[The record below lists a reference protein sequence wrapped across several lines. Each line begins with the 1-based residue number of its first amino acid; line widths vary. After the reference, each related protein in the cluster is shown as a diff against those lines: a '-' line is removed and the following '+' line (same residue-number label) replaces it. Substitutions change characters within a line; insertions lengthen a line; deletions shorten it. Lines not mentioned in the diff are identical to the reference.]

1 MEENAHA
8 VFREECPNC
17 SGDLLDTRLFLGLP
31 CDLCLPEEALDT
43 VPRGEDPESFYRLVT
58 YVYNELRKSG
68 RLKKYGELYRLERRL
83 REFEDFFE
91 RLLGNKPW
99 SAQRAWAKRVLLG
112 ESFTILAPTGV
123 GKTVFGIIM
132 SLFLARRGKKTYFI
146 LPTTVLVRQVY
157 EKTLAMAER
166 ANVDQSSVIAYFSR
180 MGKKRKQ
187 ELFER
192 LGSGDFRIFIT
203 TSQFLTKNFDKVSG
217 IKFDLVYVDDVDSI
231 MKSSKHI
238 DKVLMLLGFEQEDIQ
253 IAYEIIYTR
262 LKLYS
267 ALRRNDEEAEEL
279 RKKLNKLEKTLE
291 QRKRHV
297 KPGVLVISTATGRP
311 RGLRIR
317 LFRELLG
324 FEIGSRAELL
334 RNVVDTYTLLSED
347 EDIVERIAELVA
359 RLGKG
364 GLVFV
369 PMGYGEDFLGKIRD
383 SITERGLRAEYVYG
397 KEKGA
402 VERFARGEVDVL
414 VGVATYYGILVRGL
428 DLPHIIRYAVFAG
441 VPHFKFSGEVEDI
454 SPARLLQI
462 ASTVREIA
470 EKRDQSE
477 IDRLVASI
485 RRWLQSMDM
494 GTYQAFIEAYKSG
507 EVKGK
512 FVTLARRI
520 ERLKSIVR
528 KYLSSPKY
536 LDLIEEK
543 TNLVIHRENGQLFF
557 LLPDVMTYLQA
568 SGRVSRMYARGVS
581 KGLSVVVVDNR
592 KLFESLKRMSRW
604 YSDEIEWVPL
614 EEIDLEELMREID
627 EEREFIRKLIEGKL
641 QVDEIKDL
649 VKTALVIVESPTKAR
664 TIAAFFGKPSKRL
677 VQGMLAYE
685 TSTGDFILQIIASKG
700 HVFDLTT
707 TEYTYRGLRDFYGVL
722 VDPGRRL
729 FLPVYTTLKRCRD
742 CGEQFTDY
750 PIEIVDGKIR
760 IKRVCP
766 RCGSGNIVDQADTVE
781 TLRKLAREVDEVLL
795 ATDPD
800 TEGEKIAWDIAAV
813 LKPYVPLIK
822 RIEFH
827 EVTRRAFE
835 EALENMRTLNT
846 RLVEAQ
852 IVRRVEDRWIGFSL
866 SKKLW
871 QLFGMK
877 WLSAGRVQTPVL
889 GWVIERYKESKE
901 SIRPVFRI
909 VLENDYY
916 IIADNVQLDSLKP
929 KEVAEK
935 IAESGVTVEIVGE
948 EERVI
953 NPPPPYTTDTLLR
966 DGSQRLRIG
975 VDRVMRLAQNLF
987 EMGLITYHRT
997 DSTRVSDAGLRI
1009 AKEYIT
1015 EKIGADMFTPRR
1027 WGEGGAHECIRP
1039 TRPLD
1044 TETLINLVRQGVLQ
1058 LPAQLTRLHYRL
1070 YDMIFR
1076 RFIASQMPPA
1086 KVKEVK
1092 VVFRG
1097 FNFEKEQSYIG
1108 EIIEKGFTL
1117 ILPLDTRPLIE
1128 PGSYAVKSVTYRRV
1142 PLIPLYSQADLI
1154 RLMRERGIGRPST
1167 YAKIVRTLLDRHY
1180 VIEVKNGKLVPTK
1193 LGIKVY
1199 EFLVGKYPDLVSEK
1213 RTVEVQR
1220 YMDMIEEGKRD
1231 YRDVLNEFYL
1241 EIITKVEKEA

>member
-1 MEENAHA
+1 MENAHA

-31 CDLCLPEEALDT
+31 CDSCLPDAALADIQ
-43 VPRGEDPESFYRLVT
+43 VDSDPEAFYRLVE
-58 YVYNELRKSG
+58 YVYRELRKNK
-68 RLKKYGELYRLERRL
+68 RLKKYNELYRLENRS
-83 REFEDFFE
+83 REFESFFE
-91 RLLGNKPW
+91 KLLGNKPW

-132 SLFLARRGKKTYFI
+132 SLFLARQGKKTYFI

-157 EKTLAMAER
+157 EKTVLMAKNAGIEEER
-166 ANVDQSSVIAYFSR
+166 ILAYFSR
-180 MGKKRKQ
+180 MGKRQKQ
-187 ELFER
+187 ELFEQ
-192 LGSGDFRIFIT
+192 LKNGDFRVFIS
-203 TSQFLTKNFDKVSG
+203 TSQFLTKNFDKING
-217 IKFDLVYVDDVDSI
+217 IKFNLVYVDDVDSI

-238 DKVLMLLGFEQEDIQ
+238 DKVLMLLGFEQDDIQ
-253 IAYEIIYTR
+253 TAYEIIYTR

-279 RKKLNKLEKTLE
+279 RKKLNKLERNLE
-291 QRKRHV
+291 QKKKHV

-334 RNVVDTYTLLSED
+334 RNVVDSYTLLSE
-347 EDIVERIAELVA
+347 EDLVEKIAELVA
-359 RLGKG
+359 RLGRG

-369 PMGYGEDFLGKIRD
+369 PMGYGEDFLKKIRD
-383 SITERGLRAEYVYG
+383 KITEKGIRAEYVYG

-402 VERFARGEVDVL
+402 VERFANEEVDVL
-414 VGVATYYGILVRGL
+414 IGVATYYGILVRGL

-441 VPHFKFSGEVEDI
+441 VPHFKFSGEVEEI

-470 EKRDQSE
+470 EKKDQGE
-477 IDRLVASI
+477 IDRLIASI

-494 GTYQAFIEAYKSG
+494 GTYQAFIEAYKKG

-512 FVTLARRI
+512 FITLARRI
-520 ERLKSIVR
+520 ERLKNIIR

-536 LDLIEEK
+536 LDLIEER
-543 TNLVIHRENGQLFF
+543 TNLVIHREGNQLFF

-568 SGRVSRMYARGVS
+568 SGRVSRMYAKGVS
-581 KGLSVVVVDNR
+581 KGLSVVVVDNE

-604 YSDEIEWVPL
+604 YSDEIEWTPL
-614 EEIDLEELMREID
+614 EKIDLESLMKEID

-641 QVDEIKDL
+641 QVEKIKDL

-664 TIAAFFGKPSKRL
+664 TIASFFGKPSKRL
-677 VQGMLAYE
+677 VEGMIAYE

-707 TEYTYRGLRDFYGVL
+707 TEYTYKGLKDFYGVL
-722 VDPGRRL
+722 VKPEEKI

-750 PIEIVDGKIR
+750 PIEIVDGKIK
-760 IKRVCP
+760 IKKVCP
-766 RCGSGNIVDQADTVE
+766 RCGSGNVTDQADTVE
-781 TLRKLAREVDEVLL
+781 ILRRLAREVDEVLL

-835 EALENMRTLNT
+835 DALRKMRTLNT

-916 IIADNVQLDSLKP
+916 IIADNVKLDSLKP
-929 KEVAEK
+929 KEIAEK
-935 IAESGVTVEIVGE
+935 IAEKGVTVEIVGE
-948 EERVI
+948 EERTL

-966 DGSQRLRIG
+966 DASQRLRIG

-997 DSTRVSDAGLRI
+997 DSTRVSDAGLKVAR
-1009 AKEYIT
+1009 EYIS
-1015 EKIGADMFTPRR
+1015 EKLGSEMFTPRR

-1044 TETLINLVRQGVLQ
+1044 TETLINLIRQGVLQ
-1058 LPAQLTRLHYRL
+1058 LPAQLTRLHFRL

-1076 RFIASQMPPA
+1076 RFMASQMPPA
-1086 KVKEVK
+1086 KIREVK

-1097 FNFEKEQSYIG
+1097 FNFEKKQTFIKDV
-1108 EIIEKGFTL
+1108 IEKGFTA
-1117 ILPLDTRPLIE
+1117 ILPLEIRPLIE
-1128 PGSYAVKSVTYRRV
+1128 PGSYSVKNVTYRKV

-1154 RLMRERGIGRPST
+1154 RLMKERGIGRPST

-1199 EFLVGKYPDLVSEK
+1199 EFLIGNYPELVSEK
-1213 RTVEVQR
+1213 RTAEVQR
-1220 YMDMIEEGKRD
+1220 YMDMIEDGERD
-1231 YRDVLNEFYL
+1231 YRDVLGEFYL

>member
-1 MEENAHA
+1 MENAHA

-17 SGDLLDTRLFLGLP
+17 GGDLLDTRLFLSAP
-31 CDLCLPEEALDT
+31 CEKCLEDRFLGNIPEGDDT
-43 VPRGEDPESFYRLVT
+43 EKFFLIVEYIYKTLKRQGT
-58 YVYNELRKSG
+58 
-68 RLKKYGELYRLERRL
+68 LKKYVELYRLEREARNFS
-83 REFEDFFE
+83 EFF
-91 RLLGNKPW
+91 RNLLGNKPW

-132 SLFLARRGKKTYFI
+132 SLYNAKRKKKTYFI
-146 LPTTVLVRQVY
+146 LPTTVLVKQVY
-157 EKTLAMAER
+157 DKTVSMAQKAGVGEDR
-166 ANVDQSSVIAYFSR
+166 ILAYFSR
-180 MGKKRKQ
+180 IGKKRKE
-187 ELFER
+187 ELFEK
-192 LGSGDFRIFIT
+192 LSSGDFDIFIS

-238 DKVLMLLGFEQEDIQ
+238 DKVLMLLGFEQDDINT
-253 IAYEIIYTR
+253 AYEIIYSR
-262 LKLYS
+262 LKLYA
-267 ALRRNDEEAEEL
+267 ALRRNEDEAEEL
-279 RKKLNKLEKTLE
+279 RKKITKLEKTLE
-291 QRKRHV
+291 QRKRHI

-334 RNVVDTYTLLSED
+334 RNVVDTYTEPPDAKKVLD
-347 EDIVERIAELVA
+347 AVAELVG
-359 RLGKG
+359 RLGSG

-369 PMGYGEDFLGKIRD
+369 PMGYGEETLSLLKEKISGK
-383 SITERGLRAEYVYG
+383 GLRAEYIYG
-397 KEKGA
+397 KERGV
-402 VERFARGEVDVL
+402 VEKYARGELDVL
-414 VGVATYYGILVRGL
+414 IGVATYYGILVRGL

-441 VPHFKFSGEVEDI
+441 VPHFKFSGEVEEV

-470 EKRDQSE
+470 EGRDQGD

-485 RRWLQSMDM
+485 RRWLQGMDAA
-494 GTYQAFIEAYKSG
+494 TYQAFIEAYKTG

-520 ERLKSIVR
+520 DRLKNIIR
-528 KYLSSPKY
+528 KYLSSEKY
-536 LDLIEEK
+536 LSLIEEK

-568 SGRVSRMYARGVS
+568 SGRVSRMYAKGVS
-581 KGLSVVVVDNR
+581 KGLSVVVVDNK
-592 KLFESLKRMSRW
+592 KLFENLVKMSHW
-604 YSDEIEWVPL
+604 YSEEIEWRRL
-614 EEIDLEELMREID
+614 EEIDLDALMREID
-627 EEREFIRKLIEGKL
+627 AEREFIRKLIEGKL
-641 QVDEIKDL
+641 RVDEIKDL

-677 VQGMLAYE
+677 VGGLTAYE
-685 TSTGDFILQIIASKG
+685 TSTGNFILQIIASRG
-700 HVFDLTT
+700 HMFDITT
-707 TEYTYRGLRDFYGVL
+707 TEYTYNGLKDYHGVL
-722 VDPGRRL
+722 VDPSKKL

-750 PIEIVDGKIR
+750 PIEIVDGKIK

-766 RCGSGNIVDQADTVE
+766 RCGSGNIVDQSDTVNV
-781 TLRKLAREVDEVLL
+781 LRRLAREVDEVLL

-813 LKPYVPLIK
+813 LKPYVPRID

-835 EALENMRTLNT
+835 EALKNMRGLNT

-871 QLFGMK
+871 SVFGMK

-916 IIADNVQLDSLKP
+916 ILADNVKLDSLKP
-929 KEVAEK
+929 KDAAEK
-935 IAESGVTVEIVGE
+935 IAEAGVEVSIIGESEKTV
-948 EERVI
+948 

-966 DGSQRLRIG
+966 DASQRLRIG

-987 EMGLITYHRT
+987 ELGLITYHRT
-997 DSTRVSDAGLRI
+997 DSTRVSDVGIRVAR
-1009 AKEYIT
+1009 EYIA
-1015 EKIGADMFTPRR
+1015 EKLGEEKFVPRR

-1039 TRPLD
+1039 TRPID
-1044 TETLINLVRQGVLQ
+1044 TETLMNLIRQGIIQ
-1058 LPAQLTRLHYRL
+1058 LPTQLTRLHYRL

-1086 KVKEVK
+1086 KVREVTLK
-1092 VVFRG
+1092 IRG
-1097 FNFEKEQSYIG
+1097 FNFEKELSTIK
-1108 EIIEKGFTL
+1108 EVVEKGFTEV
-1117 ILPLDTRPLIE
+1117 LPFETRPLLE
-1128 PGSYAVKSVTYRRV
+1128 PGKYKVKSVTYRKV
-1142 PLIPLYSQADLI
+1142 PLVPLYSQADLI
-1154 RLMRERGIGRPST
+1154 RLMKERGIGRPST
-1167 YAKIVRTLLDRHY
+1167 YAKIVKTLLDRHY

-1193 LGIKVY
+1193 LGLRVY
-1199 EFLVGKYPDLVSEK
+1199 DYLTSNYPELVSEE
-1213 RTVEVQR
+1213 RTREVQR
-1220 YMDMIEEGKRD
+1220 YMDLIEEGKMD
-1231 YRDVLNEFYL
+1231 YKDVLTEFYE
-1241 EIITKVEKEA
+1241 EIINKVEK